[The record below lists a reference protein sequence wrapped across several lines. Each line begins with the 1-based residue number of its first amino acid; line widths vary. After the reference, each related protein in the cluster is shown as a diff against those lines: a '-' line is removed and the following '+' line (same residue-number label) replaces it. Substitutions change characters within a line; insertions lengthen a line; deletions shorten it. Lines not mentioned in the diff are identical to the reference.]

1 MRLPLFGC
9 IALVGLVI
17 GFVFMIF
24 IYGYFKVKAGMS
36 KPAWLGVENARAKA
50 SSDSVPFQ
58 VPEGYVVRKVL
69 RQHPCGE
76 VSTYYVVMPK
86 YDEPCGGSVR

>member
-1 MRLPLFGC
+1 MK
-9 IALVGLVI
+9 
-17 GFVFMIF
+17 
-24 IYGYFKVKAGMS
+24 YGMS
-36 KPAWLGVENARAKA
+36 NRPKSGVENARAKA
-50 SSDSVPFQ
+50 SSNSVPFQ